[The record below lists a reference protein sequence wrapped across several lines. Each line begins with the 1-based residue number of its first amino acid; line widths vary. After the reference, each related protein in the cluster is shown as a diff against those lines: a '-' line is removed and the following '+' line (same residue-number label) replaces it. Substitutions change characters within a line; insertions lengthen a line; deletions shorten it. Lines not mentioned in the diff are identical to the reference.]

1 METGTSEPQ
10 TVISYLAGLQLRLFG
25 IGLIFRARHPLPCGP
40 ADSAAM
46 FTCCAAEP
54 ETVFE
59 EVTPIP
65 VSAEPAEK
73 KDPPA
78 VLTDPLATPRQPIV
92 ETPAT
97 EGVVFTFQL
106 PDNTS
111 REVTFKSKPLGLDFS
126 KAVPM
131 TVKAVKKDSF
141 ADQLQIQPKWIITH
155 VQRKPLP
162 QELKD
167 AMKTIL
173 QEVKDLPQQ

>member
-1 METGTSEPQ
+1 
-10 TVISYLAGLQLRLFG
+10 
-25 IGLIFRARHPLPCGP
+25 
-40 ADSAAM
+40 
-46 FTCCAAEP
+46 
-54 ETVFE
+54 
-59 EVTPIP
+59 
-65 VSAEPAEK
+65 
-73 KDPPA
+73 
-78 VLTDPLATPRQPIV
+78 PIV
-92 ETPAT
+92 ETPGT

-111 REVTFKSKPLGLDFS
+111 REVTFKAKPLGLDFS

-155 VQRKPLP
+155 VQRKPMP
-162 QELKD
+162 VELRD

>member
-1 METGTSEPQ
+1 
-10 TVISYLAGLQLRLFG
+10 
-25 IGLIFRARHPLPCGP
+25 
-40 ADSAAM
+40 M

-73 KDPPA
+73 K
-78 VLTDPLATPRQPIV
+78 PIV

-155 VQRKPLP
+155 AQRKPLP